1 MIQLTELIKNI
12 DDLEIFGSNQIAVNN
27 VSNNSKKIKSGD
39 IYIAIKGSNFD
50 GHDFIDDAIKEG
62 AVCIV
67 CEVYPLIR
75 LEDITYIITKSSK
88 ETYSRICSNY
98 FDNPSHKLKLIG
110 ITGTNGKTSCTS
122 LMHQMFNLNR
132 LKCGLIS
139 TNKIIVGSKE
149 YDTNLTTPD
158 SYDLNYYLNE
168 MIKID
173 IKYCFMEVS
182 SHSID
187 QRRISGLKY
196 ELAIFTNI
204 THDHLNYHKNF
215 KNYLNVKKKFFDD
228 LDNNAHS
235 LINSDDKNS
244 KYIIQNTKSKVHTYS
259 ISKNADFKLK
269 VVENSFDGLVL
280 KIEGIEV
287 NTKLIGKFNAYNLL
301 TVFSVSKILKINT
314 EKILIS
320 MSLLKNPEG
329 RFDVIIKN
337 KIIGIV
343 DYAHTPDAL
352 LNVLE
357 TIVKIKQNEN
367 SIITV
372 VGCGGGR
379 DRAKRLKM
387 GSIASRL
394 SQKVIFTSDNPRD
407 EDPKSIID
415 DMIAGVDD
423 ADKSKI
429 LNIVD
434 RKEAIVKASK
444 VAKPNDI
451 LLVAGKGHEKY
462 QIIKS
467 KKIRFNDKEILTQT
481 LKMAV

>member
-62 AVCIV
+62 AVCII

-122 LMHQMFNLNR
+122 LMHQMFNLNG

-139 TNKIIVGSKE
+139 TNKIIIGSKK

-168 MIKID
+168 MIKTD

-379 DRAKRLKM
+379 DRVKRLKM

>member
-62 AVCIV
+62 AVCII
-67 CEVYPLIR
+67 CEVYPLSK
-75 LEDITYIITKSSK
+75 LENITYIITKSSK

-122 LMHQMFNLNR
+122 LMHQMFNLNG

-168 MIKID
+168 MIKTD

-228 LDNNAHS
+228 LDNNANS

-269 VVENSFDGLVL
+269 IVENSFEGLTL
-280 KIEGIEV
+280 RIGGIEV

-301 TVFSVSKILKINT
+301 TAYAVAKCLGQDELSILT
-314 EKILIS
+314 ILSSI
-320 MSLLKNPEG
+320 KAPQG
-329 RFDVIIKN
+329 RFEYFVSDHKITAVI
-337 KIIGIV
+337 

-352 LNVLE
+352 KICLLN
-357 TIVKIKQNEN
+357 
-367 SIITV
+367 
-372 VGCGGGR
+372 
-379 DRAKRLKM
+379 
-387 GSIASRL
+387 L
-394 SQKVIFTSDNPRD
+394 SAT
-407 EDPKSIID
+407 
-415 DMIAGVDD
+415 
-423 ADKSKI
+423 
-429 LNIVD
+429 
-434 RKEAIVKASK
+434 
-444 VAKPNDI
+444 
-451 LLVAGKGHEKY
+451 
-462 QIIKS
+462 
-467 KKIRFNDKEILTQT
+467 
-481 LKMAV
+481 